1 MPVNSS
7 RMTLLLL
14 ASVVLLVAPP
24 GAEAKQKVKQAVEG
38 RTTAPAVAPALKRT
52 TTRREVRRL
61 GHGGRLTLYG
71 APVGSITVEGWQGG
85 EVEITADVELRA
97 DTEEEL
103 ARLATVN
110 DFAIDDDVNHVTVM
124 TTGTHDRKYMK
135 RAARDFPKRL
145 LSMPWRIDYRVRVP
159 ANVDLDIYAGAGA
172 LKLSGF
178 EGALLVN
185 AGEAAP
191 AAFTL
196 TGGDAE
202 TTIARGQLTLRVA
215 ARGWRGRGANVR
227 VVDGDITLEL
237 PAGYSGD
244 VNAEVLRAGRIEN
257 TYAGLS
263 PRERTQATERSLAGR
278 AGAGGSV
285 ISLTVGDGTIRIR
298 QESGLQ

>member
-1 MPVNSS
+1 MRVT
-7 RMTLLLL
+7 RERLTAVTLSLAAALL
-14 ASVVLLVAPP
+14 APPSLAAAQKAKAEQGKTAAP
-24 GAEAKQKVKQAVEG
+24 VS
-38 RTTAPAVAPALKRT
+38 TPALTRT

-61 GHGGRLTLYG
+61 GHGGRLTLHG
-71 APVGSITVEGWQGG
+71 APVGSITVEGWERG

-103 ARLATVN
+103 ARLSTVN
-110 DFAIDDDVNHVTVM
+110 DFGVDDDVNHITVL

-135 RAARDFPKRL
+135 RAARDFPKKL
-145 LSMPWRIDYRVRVP
+145 LAMPWRIDYRVRVP
-159 ANVDLDIYAGAGA
+159 VNVDLEVYAGAGA
-172 LKLSGF
+172 LRLSGF

-196 TGGDAE
+196 AGGDME
-202 TTIARGQLTLRVA
+202 TTIARGQLTLRVT

-227 VVDGDITLEL
+227 VIAGDITLEL
-237 PAGYSGD
+237 PPGYSGD
-244 VNAEVLRAGRIEN
+244 INAEVLRAGRVEN
-257 TYAGLS
+257 SYEGLAA
-263 PRERTQATERSLAGR
+263 RERTQTTERHLAAR

-298 QESGLQ
+298 PESGLP